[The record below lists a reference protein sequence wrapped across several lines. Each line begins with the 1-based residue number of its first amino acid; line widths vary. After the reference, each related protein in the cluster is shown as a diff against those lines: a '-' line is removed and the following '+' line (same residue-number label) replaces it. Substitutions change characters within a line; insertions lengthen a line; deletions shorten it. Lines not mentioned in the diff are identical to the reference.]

1 MSHTINGEDLRLLW
15 HEIEYGYRS
24 NKEIARKTTCP
35 TLKDAHKICTSV
47 YSIRRYEVKYYSPLV
62 QILAIMITVQIPIL
76 GMDVELGFI
85 FPNKQ

>member
-24 NKEIARKTTCP
+24 NKEITRKTTSS
-35 TLKDAHKICTSV
+35 TLNDAHEICA
-47 YSIRRYEVKYYSPLV
+47 RRYEVKFLSPLV
-62 QILAIMITVQIPIL
+62 QKLSIMITVQIPIL

>member
-35 TLKDAHKICTSV
+35 TLKDAHKISASIYYKYGIYGIYLLMV
-47 YSIRRYEVKYYSPLV
+47 YN
-62 QILAIMITVQIPIL
+62 IP
-76 GMDVELGFI
+76 
-85 FPNKQ
+85 